1 MRSRKS
7 KIVISIKLYII
18 TALAGNDDVK
28 RDLVKTG
35 LVPIIV
41 SLLRRHS
48 GNPTTAAS
56 MLKCISALSLR
67 EAAHGR
73 AFLEHGAADVVVECL
88 AAHAD
93 RADVQKNGCWA
104 VRNMVARYRE
114 HNAKLLEL
122 GIEAVLQRA
131 YDKFADQFGFDI
143 KSALR
148 DLDCDVKFD
157 EQWKGRG
164 VQLEQ

>member
-1 MRSRKS
+1 MLHVSMFTLLR
-7 KIVISIKLYII
+7 I

-28 RDLVKTG
+28 RELVKTG
-35 LVPIIV
+35 LVPIVV

-48 GNPTTAAS
+48 SNPTTTAS
-56 MLKCISALSLR
+56 MLKCVSALCLR
-67 EAAHGR
+67 EASHGR
-73 AFLEHGAADVVVECL
+73 AFLEHGVADV
-88 AAHAD
+88 
-93 RADVQKNGCWA
+93 KNGCWA
-104 VRNMVARYRE
+104 VRNMVARYRD
-114 HNAKLLEL
+114 HNAKLREL

-164 VQLEQ
+164 FFDAFD